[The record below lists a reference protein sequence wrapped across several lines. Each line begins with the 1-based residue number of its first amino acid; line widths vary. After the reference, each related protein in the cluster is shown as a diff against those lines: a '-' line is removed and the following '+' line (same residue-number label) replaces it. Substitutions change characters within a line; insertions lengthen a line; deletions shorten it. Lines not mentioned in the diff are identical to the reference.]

1 MSVRPLVPRPQLKG
15 KLATI
20 LHLHR
25 FQYVGHQFK
34 FFIVAYQTGVAID
47 TQQAD
52 ILGSANH
59 GTQIASVTANHLAAL
74 HFHYRGFRGQT
85 FIHAGQFT
93 GGNLVNE

>member
-47 TQQAD
+47 AQQSD

-59 GTQIASVTANHLAAL
+59 GAQIASVATNRLTAL
-74 HFHYRGFRGQT
+74 HFHYGGFRRQT
-85 FIHAGQFT
+85 LIYAGHFT
-93 GGNLVNE
+93 GGDLVNE